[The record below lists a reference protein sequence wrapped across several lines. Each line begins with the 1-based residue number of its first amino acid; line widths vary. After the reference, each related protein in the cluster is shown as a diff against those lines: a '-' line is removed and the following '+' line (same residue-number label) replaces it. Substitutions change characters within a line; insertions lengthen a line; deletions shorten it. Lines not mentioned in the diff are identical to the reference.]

1 MADRSNCGRADGAAA
16 RPIDPRLLQLA
27 PEDNVAVAKTTIPVG
42 QSILIAGEPV
52 VCVQALPTGHKVAIV
67 PIAAGE
73 KVVKYGAP
81 IGSATRDIRPGEY
94 VHTHN
99 VKSDYLPTYTYE
111 NLAPG

>member
-1 MADRSNCGRADGAAA
+1 MAEPNHGRTLGVATPAT
-16 RPIDPRLLQLA
+16 DPRLLQLA
-27 PEDNVAVAKTTIPVG
+27 PEDNVAVAKTTIP
-42 QSILIAGEPV
+42 AGEPLRIAGDTV
-52 VCVQALPTGHKVAIV
+52 ICSQALPTGHKVAIA

-73 KVVKYGAP
+73 KVIKYGAP

>member
-1 MADRSNCGRADGAAA
+1 MADRRDCGRADGAAL
-16 RPIDPRLLQLA
+16 PIDPRLLQLA
-27 PEDNVAVAKTTIPVG
+27 PEDNIAVAKTTIPAG
-42 QSILIAGEPV
+42 QSIVIGGESA
-52 VCVQALPTGHKVAIV
+52 VCDRAIPTGHKVAIV
-67 PIAAGE
+67 AIAAGE

-81 IGSATRDIRPGEY
+81 IGSATCDIRPGQY

>member
-1 MADRSNCGRADGAAA
+1 MADPTVGGATAA
-16 RPIDPRLLQLA
+16 LATDPRLLQLA
-27 PEDNVAVAKTTIPVG
+27 PEDNVAVAKTMIPAG
-42 QSILIAGEPV
+42 QSILIDGASA
-52 VCVQALPTGHKVAIV
+52 VCDRTLPTGHKIAIR

-73 KVVKYGAP
+73 KITKYGSP
-81 IGSATRDIRPGEY
+81 IGSATCNIRPGEY

>member
-1 MADRSNCGRADGAAA
+1 MADQDDCGRADAAA
-16 RPIDPRLLQLA
+16 RSMDPRLLQLA
-27 PEDNVAVAKTTIPVG
+27 PEDNVAVAKTTIPAG
-42 QSILIAGEPV
+42 ESILIGGQPV
-52 VCVQALPTGHKVAIV
+52 VCDQALPTGHKIAIA
-67 PIAAGE
+67 PIAAGN
-73 KVVKYGAP
+73 KVLKYGAP